1 MMQTHIK
8 FLLNYCQDKAD
19 LYNKVATKLWV
30 EFGLRSAE
38 LNLLCTFITAEI
50 LKDGRFVNEYTTGNN
65 EPDQRLGEGKK
76 RKRNNSGRNVENVRG
91 ESVEHS

>member
-19 LYNKVATKLWV
+19 LYNKVARMLWV
-30 EFGLRSAE
+30 QFGLRSAE
-38 LNLLCTFITAEI
+38 LNLLCTFISAEI
-50 LKDGRFVNEYTTGNN
+50 LKDKRFINEYTTGNN
-65 EPDQRLGEGKK
+65 ESDKRLGEGKK
-76 RKRNNSGRNVENVRG
+76 RKRDNSGRDVENVRG

>member
-1 MMQTHIK
+1 MQTHIK

-19 LYNKVATKLWV
+19 LYNKVASKLWV

-38 LNLLCTFITAEI
+38 LNLLCTFISAEI
-50 LKDGRFVNEYTTGNN
+50 LKDRRFINEYTTGNS
-65 EPDQRLGEGKK
+65 ESDKRMGEGKK
-76 RKRNNSGRNVENVRG
+76 RKGDNTGRNVENVRG